1 MKKTKSRKVE
11 KNLSLVFPNARRV
24 LSQCNTRLRLLYLFN
39 IHLSL
44 FFFYSFHVYLLFFL
58 SFPFR
63 MFHCLISP
71 NFRCSKT
78 AGLGSSRETSP
89 HRRKGAT
96 PRRMRR
102 QDFVLTEAEREKGRL
117 VSKQKRTDKNKTTSG
132 FASLLSKRLPN
143 FLRLKIRKTW
153 RRQTNER
160 PLEFKTDC
168 AKSEQ

>member
-1 MKKTKSRKVE
+1 MPVAFCRSV
-11 KNLSLVFPNARRV
+11 
-24 LSQCNTRLRLLYLFN
+24 
-39 IHLSL
+39 IHGLGFFICSIYISL
-44 FFFYSFHVYLLFFL
+44 FFFFIRSMYIFFFFL